1 MRLFLASSELGNYAN
16 RLRRLVGSN
25 RRVLIVRNARDYRK
39 EEYAANILNDKMAL
53 FVQVGFDP
61 QVIDLRLFFGR
72 SEELEGYLEQYDPG
86 TIYCLGG
93 NPFFLNAALRMSGMD
108 SIIKRALFNDAIVY
122 AGESAGTMVAAKNL
136 APYIRGEDRIPEA
149 TKELYGKKA
158 PLDALGLIN
167 FYPICHAYR
176 EDHAQKTDIYRR
188 NIANYGGK
196 AVLLDDADVIIVDG
210 RKVQMLH
217 EQR

>member
-16 RLRRLVGSN
+16 RLRSLAGSN
-25 RRVLIVRNARDYRK
+25 RRVLVVRNARDYRT
-39 EEYAANILNDKMAL
+39 EDYAANVLGDKMAL
-53 FVQVGFDP
+53 FAQAGFDP

-72 SEELEGYLEQYDPG
+72 TEELEGYLEQYDPG
-86 TIYCLGG
+86 VIYCLGG
-93 NPFFLNAALRMSGMD
+93 NPFFLNAALRQSGLD
-108 SIIKRALFNDAIVY
+108 KIIHRALFNDAVVY

-136 APYIRGEDRIPEA
+136 APYIRGEDRMPEV

-158 PLDALGLIN
+158 PLDALGLVD

-196 AVLLDDADVIIVDG
+196 AVLLDDTDVVVVDG
-210 RKVQMLH
+210 RKIQVLH
-217 EQR
+217 G